1 MRTRLT
7 TAAAG
12 LIWLLLRAS
21 AGAQE
26 RVDVDFPSGAIFP
39 VGLGAGMVAVSGP
52 TLLSFRHALLS
63 PGGRLRFS
71 VRAEGEGVLTGCVV
85 TFSAH
90 SMRGTARDGV
100 LSVTDFL
107 PVFESAPSAVSGS
120 AEITWTLRCRSAIDR
135 AGPHTLTLRWKVE
148 SVPASVW
155 ASPGL
160 PGPPRT
166 EWAPP
171 LPETGP
177 QPSGAAAERGS
188 RRIPPSIPRTTP

>member
-12 LIWLLLRAS
+12 LVWLLLRAS

-26 RVDVDFPSGAIFP
+26 RVDVDFPSGATFP
-39 VGLGAGMVAVSGP
+39 VDLGAGTVAVSGP
-52 TLLSFRHALLS
+52 TLLRFRHALLS

-71 VRAEGEGVLTGCVV
+71 VRAEGEGVLAGCGV

-90 SMRGTARDGV
+90 SMRGIARGGV
-100 LSVTDFL
+100 LSATDFL

-120 AEITWTLRCRSAIDR
+120 AEITWTLRCRSAIRR

-148 SVPASVW
+148 SVPASAW

-177 QPSGAAAERGS
+177 RPSGADGRKP
-188 RRIPPSIPRTTP
+188 RRIPPSLPRITP